1 MSEKHDKIKEL
12 WTSGMTSGHIAK
24 EMGISRNAV
33 MGIVHRMREAG
44 QIAVRDI
51 DKRMHHIR
59 LETQR
64 LEREKLASFEDI
76 VRESPYEIETLVVPY
91 EPSTPREVPLTAIPF
106 DKLTN
111 RSCRFVINN
120 GPAKDFLFCGKPKTD
135 RSYCAE
141 HQALCYYKP
150 VKGGR
155 SNVNAS

>member
-12 WTSGMTSGHIAK
+12 WTSGMTSGHIAR

-51 DKRMHHIR
+51 DKRMHCIR

-76 VRESPYEIETLVVPY
+76 VRESPYETEDPIVPY
-91 EPSTPREVPLTAIPF
+91 EPPPPVDPACKPIPF
-106 DKLTN
+106 NKLTN
-111 RSCRFVINN
+111 KSCRFIIND